1 MFSDPVQNLKT
12 LGLRET
18 DIVADL
24 GAGTGFY
31 AVAAGQMVPHGK
43 VYAVEV
49 QKDFL
54 LTIKQKTKE
63 ACLNNVECLWGDIE
77 KIGGSKIEDGIADAV
92 VASNVLFQ
100 VEDKEGFIKEA
111 NRILK
116 KGGKVLLVDWSD
128 PVFLGPLAAKLIVPQ
143 EKARAMFEQAG
154 FTFQNDINA
163 GLHHYGMI
171 LKKL

>member
-31 AVAAGQMVPHGK
+31 AVAAGAMVPHGK

-63 ACLNNVECLWGDIE
+63 ACLPNVECLWGDIE
-77 KIGGSKIEDGIADAV
+77 KIGGSKIGDGIVDAV

-100 VEDKEGFIKEA
+100 VEDKEGFIDEA
-111 NRILK
+111 KRILK
-116 KGGKVLLVDWSD
+116 SGGKVLLVDWSD
-128 PVFLGPLAAKLIVPQ
+128 AAFLGPLAAKLIVQ
-143 EKARAMFEQAG
+143 KEKAREMFEQKG
-154 FTFQNDINA
+154 FVHQNDINA

-171 LKKL
+171 LKKS

>member
-31 AVAAGQMVPHGK
+31 AVAAGAMVPQGK

-54 LTIKQKTKE
+54 LTIKAKTKE
-63 ACLNNVECLWGDIE
+63 ACLANVECLWGDIE
-77 KIGGSKIEDGIADAV
+77 KVGGSKIGDGIADAV

-100 VEDKEGFIKEA
+100 VEDKNGFIKEA
-111 NRILK
+111 SRILK

-128 PVFLGPLAAKLIVPQ
+128 PVFLGPLAAQLIVPKD
-143 EKARAMFEQAG
+143 KARSMFEQDG
-154 FTFQNDINA
+154 FVYDRDINA

>member
-31 AVAAGQMVPHGK
+31 AVAAGCMVPHGK

-63 ACLNNVECLWGDIE
+63 ARLDNVECLWGDIE
-77 KIGGSKIEDGIADAV
+77 KLGGTKIGDEVADAV

-100 VEDKEGFIKEA
+100 VEDREKFIDEA
-111 NRILK
+111 KRILK

-128 PVFLGPLAAKLIVPQ
+128 PAFLGPLAAKLMVPK
-143 EKARAMFEQAG
+143 ERAKELFQKKG
-154 FTFQNDINA
+154 FVCENDINA